1 MERDRFLLLINLCV
15 VLLVLVVI
23 VAVKLAPIFSLS
35 LLMICAVAS
44 IYIMTENWITHDAVE
59 FENRYIKN
67 GFYIEFSKLNY
78 CKILDHHGIFAR

>member
-59 FENRYIKN
+59 FENRYIRN
-67 GFYIEFSKLNY
+67 GFYTEFSK
-78 CKILDHHGIFAR
+78 